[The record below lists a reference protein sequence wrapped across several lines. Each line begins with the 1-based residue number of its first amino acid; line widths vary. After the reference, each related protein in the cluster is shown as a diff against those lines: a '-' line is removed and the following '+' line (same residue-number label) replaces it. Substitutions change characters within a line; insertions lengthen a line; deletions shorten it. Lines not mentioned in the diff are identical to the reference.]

1 MTNTAVNG
9 SATVG
14 KQGRGK
20 TELAKEAFAR
30 MLADLS
36 RRGYYGSVSLT
47 LSVQDGHIQ
56 HVRLATDQ
64 LVR

>member
-1 MTNTAVNG
+1 MITADTNGAG
-9 SATVG
+9 RAKSGG
-14 KQGRGK
+14 KA
-20 TELAKEAFAR
+20 ELAKEAFAR

-56 HVRLATDQ
+56 QVRIATDQ
-64 LVR
+64 MVK

>member
-1 MTNTAVNG
+1 MITTEMNG
-9 SATVG
+9 SG
-14 KQGRGK
+14 KAKRGGK
-20 TELAKEAFAR
+20 AELAKEAFAR

-56 HVRLATDQ
+56 NVRIATDQ